1 MKALTAAVIG
11 LTLFAPAP
19 ACAGEIRALFVG
31 IDRYLYSAT
40 PVPGSRT
47 VVPEAGFRNLRG
59 AVADTMAMR
68 EAMRTTYKLD
78 IDTPPGQ
85 RRASCKTG
93 NAVSITLTDTC
104 ATRAEILGAFRRQVA
119 ASRPAD
125 TLLFY
130 YAGHGAQFLDTVIRD
145 QKSGYN
151 DTIMPT
157 DARKPGAQTDGDIL
171 DRELRA
177 EIDAATDKGIN
188 IVTIFDSCNSGT
200 ATRDPAAIG
209 EARKGPSVR
218 MPSVRPM
225 VVTERSGPGGGYRV
239 HLAAAAD
246 GEEAREVGKPGERKA
261 GVFTTALV
269 KTLTRMPNARFADIA
284 TEVRLSVNGA
294 GHSGQNPQAEG
305 ALGASLGGTNDYR
318 PTLDASPSGDGMRL
332 AAGKLS
338 GVTVGST
345 HALFQSTTDALAPSA
360 VPFAT
365 GEVTRADDVS
375 ALLRFNLRP
384 PGPLPPRLVAI
395 ETAHAFGG
403 QPLLIRQDAV
413 APEDRPQVAAA
424 IAGLTYAKIGELA
437 QLQLT
442 SGTTGLRLVGLDGIG
457 DVDLGPAQDAGFGPR
472 LRRAL
477 QKVARV
483 QALLDLARVK
493 PLGPQV
499 ATPAV
504 SFCISSDL
512 TYDLE
517 QCPQATTSDGPALKL
532 NQPAK
537 IAVVNQSEAPLFV
550 YVFAIDQDLTV
561 NLMLPPNSGVD
572 NTPLAAGAAVQR
584 SDTGPVDPGR
594 LQFLTLATPTQ
605 INATALEQSGVG
617 ARDGGC
623 INALERIL
631 CAANVGT
638 RDPSV
643 SRVGAW
649 SAILSSAMV
658 K

>member
-1 MKALTAAVIG
+1 MKALTPILIG
-11 LTLFAPAP
+11 LTLLSSAP

-47 VVPEAGFRNLRG
+47 VVPEAGFRNLSG
-59 AVADTMAMR
+59 AVADTMTMR

-78 IDTPPGQ
+78 IDTPPDK
-85 RRASCKTG
+85 RRSSCKTA

-119 ASRPAD
+119 ASKPTD

-177 EIDAATDKGIN
+177 EIDAATDKGVN

-218 MPSVRPM
+218 MPGVRPM
-225 VVTERSGPGGGYRV
+225 VVTQRSGPGGGYRV

-284 TEVRLSVNGA
+284 TEVRLSVNAA

-305 ALGASLGGTNDYR
+305 ALGASLGGANDYR
-318 PTLDASPSGDGMRL
+318 PTLDASPAGDGIRL
-332 AAGKLS
+332 SAGKLS
-338 GVTVGST
+338 GVTIGSAY
-345 HALFQSTTDALAPSA
+345 ALFGSVTEALAQTA
-360 VPFAT
+360 VPIAN
-365 GEVTRADDVS
+365 GEVTRVDDVS
-375 ALLRFNLRP
+375 ATMSLDVRP
-384 PGPLPPRLVAI
+384 AVTLPTRLVAV

-403 QPLLIRQDAV
+403 QALLIRQDAV
-413 APEDRPQVAAA
+413 APANRPQIATA
-424 IAGLTYAKIGELA
+424 IAGLTYAKIGEPA

-442 SGTTGLRLVGLDGIG
+442 SRTTGLRLVGLDGIG
-457 DVDLGPAQDAGFGPR
+457 DVDLGPAQDAAFAPR

-477 QKVARV
+477 QKIARV

-493 PLGPQV
+493 SLEPQT

-517 QCPQATTSDGPALKL
+517 QCPQAPTSDGPALKL

-561 NLMLPPNSGVD
+561 NLMLPPSGGVD

-594 LQFLTLATPTQ
+594 LQFLTLATPTP
-605 INATALEQSGVG
+605 INAAALEQSGVG
-617 ARDGGC
+617 AREGGC
-623 INALERIL
+623 VNALERIL

-643 SRVGAW
+643 PRVGSW